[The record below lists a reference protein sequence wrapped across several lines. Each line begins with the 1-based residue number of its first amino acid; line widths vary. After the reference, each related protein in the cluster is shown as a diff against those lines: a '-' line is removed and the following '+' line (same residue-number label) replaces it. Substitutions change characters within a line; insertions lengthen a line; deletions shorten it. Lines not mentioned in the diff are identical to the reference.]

1 MMSKVAA
8 DQVSLSSIQ
17 PRLQERVMRLE
28 EEQMAE
34 FKEMTKK
41 ARILEEKKKENE
53 RKQAQKSQKKKF

>member
-1 MMSKVAA
+1 MMSKVEA